1 MVSYKALNTTVKKV
15 SSEIR
20 SRRTKKSK
28 KSITYYFAK
37 YYVILGQV
45 IRDTLAS
52 ITYYFFRPFISIFK
66 TSL

>member
-1 MVSYKALNTTVKKV
+1 MV
-15 SSEIR
+15 
-20 SRRTKKSK
+20 KSGK
-28 KSITYYFAK
+28 NSITYYFAK

-52 ITYYFFRPFISIFK
+52 ITYYFFRHFIFIFK